1 MRLLIFNS
9 RSSILLAL
17 AVSTLSLA
25 GCDRRGNF
33 SPVDMWN
40 RSRYKPLEPTTLA
53 NVNSSSQMIPPGTV
67 YRGQIERDKLY
78 PPAEDGMTVREMQA
92 VGRVRETP
100 DSNAIN
106 MTGADS
112 RAARSLMVDGALVSR
127 HGASGVRPN
136 MGPTGDYRVRGGG
149 ATMTRFPFPVT
160 KEVLLRGQER
170 FNIYCAPCH
179 GMTGDGDGMIVRRG
193 FSQPPT
199 YHQERLRKA
208 PVGHFFDVITN
219 GYGAMY
225 SYASRV
231 SPEDRWAII
240 AYIRALQLARD
251 AKMSDVPAGERG
263 ALEKLKTAP
272 SAEKAGAEKSAGTE

>member
-1 MRLLIFNS
+1 MRFSFFNFRNS
-9 RSSILLAL
+9 VLLAVAASSL
-17 AVSTLSLA
+17 TLA

-53 NVNSSSQMIPPGTV
+53 NINSSSQTIPPGTV

-78 PPAEDGMTVREMQA
+78 PPSENGMTVREMQA
-92 VGRVRETP
+92 IGRVRETP
-100 DSNAIN
+100 NSNAIN
-106 MTGADS
+106 MTGVDS
-112 RAARSLMVDGALVSR
+112 RAARSLMVDGALISR
-127 HGASGVRPN
+127 PGAGGVRPN

-149 ATMTRFPFPVT
+149 AAVTHFPFPVT
-160 KEVLLRGQER
+160 KQVLLRGEER

-208 PVGHFFDVITN
+208 PVGHYFDVITN

-225 SYASRV
+225 AYASRV

-251 AKMSDVPAGERG
+251 AKLSDVPMKERATIGKDKTVSAAVHG
-263 ALEKLKTAP
+263 AHE
-272 SAEKAGAEKSAGTE
+272 